1 MLEFSS
7 DPSSPI
13 SLSVRMKYR
22 DDNRQQLL
30 VSLLST
36 TWQAT
41 FPSLEGGSREA
52 EELAYLPL

>member
-1 MLEFSS
+1 
-7 DPSSPI
+7 
-13 SLSVRMKYR
+13 MKYR